1 MDVQGVVAHLIQD
14 IVILSTAVELG
25 VRWRELAERL
35 GKLSSA
41 QIAAYEAP
49 HKGKNGE
56 VSAQVSSNKTI
67 LLCVY
72 MYIKFIKYLAQFI
85 MYY

>member
-14 IVILSTAVELG
+14 VVILSTAVELG
-25 VRWRELAERL
+25 VRWRELAERH
-35 GKLSSA
+35 GKLSNS

-56 VSAQVSSNKTI
+56 VGAQVS
-67 LLCVY
+67 
-72 MYIKFIKYLAQFI
+72 
-85 MYY
+85 